1 MTASLLA
8 AALAC
13 AERGWPVF
21 PLRPGS
27 KRPALH
33 GEARCP
39 RTGPCESGH
48 LGWEQRATTD
58 PDRIR
63 RAWASG
69 DYNVGLATGPAN
81 LVVVD
86 LDVPKPGAEGPGG
99 AARLRAL
106 AERHRQ
112 PVPSTRT
119 VRTPSG
125 GTHLYF
131 PAPLAARLHN
141 TAGTLAPL
149 VDTRAWGGYV
159 VAPGSILPTGRYE
172 SVAPFAL
179 RPTPPWLRGLLL
191 TPQKASAQARP
202 APVGRQGHASAYARA
217 ALDGETTNV
226 RTAREGTRNATL
238 LRAARALGRLIAA
251 GDLTRP
257 VVETALQEAGEAA
270 GLPAAE
276 CAATIRS
283 ALNWSLTHNSAG
295 RQAA

>member
-33 GEARCP
+33 GETRCP

-69 DYNVGLATGPAN
+69 DYNIGLATGPAN
-81 LVVVD
+81 LVVID
-86 LDVPKPGAEGPGG
+86 LDMPKPGTEGPDG
-99 AARLRAL
+99 AAHLRAL
-106 AERHRQ
+106 AERHGQ

-131 PAPLAARLHN
+131 PAPLAAHLHN

-159 VAPGSILPTGRYE
+159 VAPGSVLPTGQYE

-179 RPTPPWLRGLLL
+179 RPLPPWLRGVLMPPHPCEQDRAA
-191 TPQKASAQARP
+191 TT
-202 APVGRQGHASAYARA
+202 GRQVYGSAYARA
-217 ALDGETTNV
+217 ALDGEGANV

-238 LRAARALGRLIAA
+238 LRAARALGRLVAA

-257 VVETALQEAGEAA
+257 AVETALQGAGEAA
-270 GLPAAE
+270 GLGAAE

-283 ALNWSLTHNSAG
+283 ALNWSLAHNTTG

>member
-33 GEARCP
+33 GETRCP
-39 RTGPCESGH
+39 RSGPCASGH

-81 LVVVD
+81 LLVVD
-86 LDVPKPGAEGPGG
+86 LDVPKPGAEGPDG
-99 AARLRAL
+99 AAHLRAL
-106 AERHRQ
+106 TERHGQ
-112 PVPSTRT
+112 PMPSTRT

-125 GTHLYF
+125 GAHLYF

-179 RPTPPWLRGLLL
+179 RPLPPWLRGLL
-191 TPQKASAQARP
+191 TPPHPCVQAR
-202 APVGRQGHASAYARA
+202 AATGRQGYGSAYTRA
-217 ALDGETTNV
+217 ALDGEATNV
-226 RTAREGTRNATL
+226 RTAREGTRNAAL
-238 LRAARALGRLIAA
+238 LRAARALGRLVAA
-251 GDLTRP
+251 GDLARP
-257 VVETALQEAGEAA
+257 VVETALQEAGEAS

-276 CAATIRS
+276 CVATIRS
-283 ALNWSLTHNSAG
+283 ALNWSLAHNPTG
-295 RQAA
+295 RHAA